1 MLVVARW
8 RIILVAIVTVLG
20 VILALPTFLT
30 EAQRDR
36 LPAFMPDRAINLGL
50 DLQGGSYLL
59 LQIDTPA
66 LTLRRLEKIVDDMES
81 ALSEESIDPQI
92 PFEIIGA
99 DDETAAIRLL
109 DPAADGARAMAAL
122 EEIIEPVPAGGFG
135 TTTPDIAFTLLPDGV
150 IEARVTERSLEMLR
164 RQAIGEA
171 IEVIRRRI
179 DPTGTSEVSITR
191 QGEDRINV
199 QAPGMAD
206 PELLKQRI
214 GQTAALTFHDVD
226 ERVSFQDIAEGRPL
240 PRGTVV
246 LPFSNPQEGPGIA
259 LRERPT
265 LEGGNL
271 TSARSGQDQENGGW
285 VVNFRLDSEGT
296 RIFRQFTQDNVGQ
309 QFAIVLD
316 GQVLSAPAVREPII
330 SGQAQISGGFTNEEV
345 AELSLLLRAGALPAP
360 LTVMEQRS
368 VGPGLGQ
375 DAIDA
380 GTNAGIVAAIGVLL
394 FMGLAYGLFG
404 LFACLAL
411 VINMILIVAAMA
423 MVGAT
428 LTLPGIAGLILTMAM
443 AVDANVLIYERMR
456 EETANGRGPALAIE
470 GGFGRAMITIMD
482 ANLTTILAAAILF
495 QFGAGPVRG
504 FAWTLSIG
512 VITSVFTAVLVTQIL
527 VALWFRLSRPKTLPI

>member
-1 MLVVARW
+1 MLAVARW
-8 RIILVAIVTVLG
+8 RIILVALVTVLG
-20 VILALPTFLT
+20 ALFALPTFLT
-30 EAQRDR
+30 EAQRAS
-36 LPAFMPDRAINLGL
+36 LPGFMPKAAINLGL

-66 LTLRRLEKIVDDMES
+66 LTQRRLEKLVDDMES
-81 ALSEESIDPQI
+81 ALAEDNIDPPI
-92 PFEIIGA
+92 AFEIIGA
-99 DDETAAIRLL
+99 DTETAAIRLL
-109 DPAADGARAMAAL
+109 DAAADGTRAMAAL
-122 EEIIEPVPAGGFG
+122 EDIVEPVAAGGFG
-135 TTTPDIAFTLLPDGV
+135 ATTPDVTFTLLADGV
-150 IEARVTERSLEMLR
+150 IEGRVTERALELLQ

-214 GQTAALTFHDVD
+214 GQTAALTFHEVD
-226 ERVSFQDIAEGRPL
+226 DRVTYQDIAEGRPL

-246 LPFSNPQEGPGIA
+246 MPFANPQEGIGIA
-259 LRERPT
+259 LRQRPT
-265 LEGGNL
+265 MEGGNL

-296 RIFRQFTQDNVGQ
+296 RIFRQFTTQNVGR

-316 GQVLSAPAVREPII
+316 GQVLSAPSVREPII
-330 SGQAQISGGFTNEEV
+330 SGSAQISGGFTNEQV

-375 DAIDA
+375 DAIDS
-380 GTNAGIVAAIGVLL
+380 GTKAGIVAAIGVLA

-404 LFACLAL
+404 LFGCLAL
-411 VINMILIVAAMA
+411 VVNMVLIVAAMA

-456 EETANGRGPALAIE
+456 EEAANGRGPAMAIE

-527 VALWFRLSRPKTLPI
+527 VALWFRTTKPKSLPI